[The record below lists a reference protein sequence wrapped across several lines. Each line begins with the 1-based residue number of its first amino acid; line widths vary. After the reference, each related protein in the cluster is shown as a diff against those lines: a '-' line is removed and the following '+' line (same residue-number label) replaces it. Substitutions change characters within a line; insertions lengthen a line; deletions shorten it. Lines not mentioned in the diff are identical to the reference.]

1 MRDHQV
7 LVKLITPW
15 LRKKS
20 SQSKDDDKFSP
31 NVVLGG
37 YACHK
42 QRTRKKANKEEKIYT
57 AKKKNFF
64 QRFVAAPVLSPSK
77 IGALR

>member
-7 LVKLITPW
+7 LINNLLTT
-15 LRKKS
+15 KS
-20 SQSKDDDKFSP
+20 SQSKDDENFSP

-64 QRFVAAPVLSPSK
+64 QRLVAAPVLSPSK